1 MGLQWMLDKE
11 NNPTGLGVAGEFWYR
26 MQALDGGGDYFY
38 CDITGSFLK
47 DIFDIKSDTDQDDDA
62 TYYGSLPAGGI
73 LGEEMGLGKTIICLA
88 LVHANPPPKHNQIL
102 PREHIETITHSSY
115 TKPPSV
121 VGCTSF
127 HDSKIKLFLSNS
139 SLVIAPIFLCS
150 QWESEIKKMAPWMSV
165 LTLKSSEKVD
175 VRKIATSDIIVISTF
190 ALQNTT
196 ELFKQIRSIHYHRIF
211 VDESHHNQSV
221 KNINKCLKSISST
234 YRYCVTGAPVG
245 RSLYDLQEQ
254 LRFLRLPHFHRTS
267 FWKQNITPY
276 YSRNCAS
283 LQVLRSLLSRVVIHH
298 SKEQTLESGKAIISL
313 PSRTIEI
320 LPFGSDAER
329 KMYEELENKNTKRFI
344 TLQKEAPNTVIFGAP
359 FFIPPGR
366 LGSHPSKYSAEKV
379 KARIFSDGSV
389 MPASTPKK
397 TEDGLFLRPAGR
409 QRKGMDWD
417 PVKGKWIPIKTA
429 PTVQQLIKSR

>member
-1 MGLQWMLDKE
+1 
-11 NNPTGLGVAGEFWYR
+11 
-26 MQALDGGGDYFY
+26 
-38 CDITGSFLK
+38 
-47 DIFDIKSDTDQDDDA
+47 
-62 TYYGSLPAGGI
+62 
-73 LGEEMGLGKTIICLA
+73 MGLGKTIICLA

-102 PREHIETITHSSY
+102 PREYIETITHSSY

-196 ELFKQIRSIHYHRIF
+196 ELFKQIKSIHYHRIF

-254 LRFLRLPHFHRTS
+254 VR
-267 FWKQNITPY
+267 
-276 YSRNCAS
+276 
-283 LQVLRSLLSRVVIHH
+283 
-298 SKEQTLESGKAIISL
+298 
-313 PSRTIEI
+313 
-320 LPFGSDAER
+320 
-329 KMYEELENKNTKRFI
+329 
-344 TLQKEAPNTVIFGAP
+344 
-359 FFIPPGR
+359 
-366 LGSHPSKYSAEKV
+366 
-379 KARIFSDGSV
+379 
-389 MPASTPKK
+389 
-397 TEDGLFLRPAGR
+397 
-409 QRKGMDWD
+409 
-417 PVKGKWIPIKTA
+417 
-429 PTVQQLIKSR
+429 

>member
-1 MGLQWMLDKE
+1 MG
-11 NNPTGLGVAGEFWYR
+11 
-26 MQALDGGGDYFY
+26 
-38 CDITGSFLK
+38 
-47 DIFDIKSDTDQDDDA
+47 
-62 TYYGSLPAGGI
+62 
-73 LGEEMGLGKTIICLA
+73 
-88 LVHANPPPKHNQIL
+88 
-102 PREHIETITHSSY
+102 
-115 TKPPSV
+115 
-121 VGCTSF
+121 
-127 HDSKIKLFLSNS
+127 SNS

-254 LRFLRLPHFHRTS
+254 IRFLRLPHFHRTS

-320 LPFGSDAER
+320 
-329 KMYEELENKNTKRFI
+329 
-344 TLQKEAPNTVIFGAP
+344 EAPNTVIFGAP